1 MEYISIIF
9 GLLFTAGIYCVVP
22 LAVASLCKT
31 SIQNKK
37 YLIICIV
44 GEAVIAFVF
53 QYWRISTGVS
63 GSSFTPAILW
73 GTVFYNVGRSILR
86 KRNQLSDSTHP
97 NYTEQPPV
105 PPVEFSTST
114 SQQPPKSEVASSFVS
129 QDISPAPSTSPPPIT
144 ETWYTCPACGS
155 LVATDRPCDCG
166 YCSHPS
172 SPKQPYQPAL
182 KKPPKKSVIILSA
195 IALVAVAATIF
206 LCCFNAPSSF
216 SSPETPE
223 ERAAYRCCLDIQND
237 LYFPSTFKI
246 EKDIGYYEFTAGSRK
261 LKYIL
266 IQYSADTQN
275 HSTASGIDYY
285 RVSDSGGITYL
296 GDDSAYCKGSNAPT
310 EMRQFYMLWNNNS
323 PTKSLQ
329 IPMGRVNKWLNAS

>member
-1 MEYISIIF
+1 MWAFQFCANVTGFLTVHPLSTLSNRLLSSLLPHLSSPQDPRLPHRSCRKIS
-9 GLLFTAGIYCVVP
+9 LLHHPLHRRLSLKHGTPAP
-22 LAVASLCKT
+22 LAVLSLP
-31 SIQNKK
+31 
-37 YLIICIV
+37 LA
-44 GEAVIAFVF
+44 G
-53 QYWRISTGVS
+53 
-63 GSSFTPAILW
+63 
-73 GTVFYNVGRSILR
+73 
-86 KRNQLSDSTHP
+86 
-97 NYTEQPPV
+97 PV
-105 PPVEFSTST
+105 T
-114 SQQPPKSEVASSFVS
+114 
-129 QDISPAPSTSPPPIT
+129 
-144 ETWYTCPACGS
+144 
-155 LVATDRPCDCG
+155 CG
-166 YCSHPS
+166 YCPHPS
-172 SPKQPYQPAL
+172 SPKQPHQPAL

-246 EKDIGYYEFTAGSRK
+246 EKDIGYYEFTTGSRK

-296 GDDSAYCKGSNAPT
+296 GDDSVYCKGSNAPA
-310 EMRQFYMLWNNNS
+310 EMRQFYILWNNNS
-323 PTKSLQ
+323 PTKSFQ